1 MSEWSAD
8 GGPGT
13 RRGGASSGLVETN
26 GLNVVA
32 EHERTGKASDLFW
45 PWFAINISLF
55 GISYAAFI
63 FYAGVSLWQGVVVAV
78 IGILASFLICG
89 VVALA
94 GKRASAPTMVVSRAA
109 FGVHGNRVPGVVSWL
124 LSIGWETVLC
134 ILAVLA
140 TRTIVTELG
149 WRAGTA
155 TLVVATAVV
164 AGLIVLFSVLGY
176 HAIMRM
182 QSLITWVTAALTVV
196 FIVVTIG
203 EIDLSTASVDFPS
216 GSAQAVVGALLLV
229 MTAFG
234 LGWVNIASDWSRY
247 LPRNTPGRS
256 VVGWNTLGGA
266 LPCVVL
272 VGYGLVL
279 VASRPDL
286 IDPIGE
292 DPIGTL
298 ATLLP
303 TWMLLPFLILA
314 VLGLV
319 SGAVQGIY
327 SSGLTL
333 LSLGVRISRP
343 SAAFVDGVLLTAG
356 TLYVVFAAENFIG
369 PFQGFLITLGVPI
382 AAWAG
387 IIMADIVL
395 RRLDYDE
402 PSLYDARGRY
412 GAFAWGPI
420 ALLVGATVLGWGLV
434 VNSFSTTIAGPAGA
448 AWLDWQ
454 GFLLGPL
461 GGREGAW
468 SGANLGV
475 AVALAVGFVGYLVLR
490 GRAVRRQETP
500 HTEVSSR
507 AVTQGASGRSP
518 SQTQDPTSW

>member
-13 RRGGASSGLVETN
+13 RRYRGSPTQIETN
-26 GLNVVA
+26 GLNVVP
-32 EHERTGKASDLFW
+32 EPERRGKASDLFW

-55 GISYAAFI
+55 GVSYAAFI
-63 FYAGVSLWQGVVVAV
+63 FYAGVSLAQGLFVAV
-78 IGILASFLICG
+78 VGILASFLVCG

-109 FGVHGNRVPGVVSWL
+109 FGVRGNRVPGVVSWL

-140 TRTIVTELG
+140 TRTILTALG
-149 WRAGTA
+149 WDAGTP
-155 TLVVATAVV
+155 TLVVATLLV
-164 AGLIVLFSVLGY
+164 AGAIVVFSVLGY
-176 HAIMRM
+176 HAIIRM
-182 QSLITWVTAALTVV
+182 QSVITWVTAALTIV
-196 FIVVTIG
+196 FIAMTVG
-203 EIDLSTASVDFPS
+203 ELDLSTAAADFPA
-216 GSAQAVVGALLLV
+216 GSAQAVLGALLLV

-247 LPRNTPGRS
+247 LPRSTPGRS

-272 VGYGLVL
+272 VGYGLL
-279 VASRPDL
+279 LSASRPDL
-286 IDPIGE
+286 IPPIGADPIGA
-292 DPIGTL
+292 L
-298 ATLLP
+298 AGLLP
-303 TWMLLPFLILA
+303 TWMLLPFLLLA

-333 LSLGVRISRP
+333 LSLGVKISRP
-343 SAAFVDGVLLTAG
+343 AAAFVDGVLLTVG
-356 TLYVVFAAENFIG
+356 TLYVVFAAETFIG

-387 IIMADIVL
+387 VMMADIVL
-395 RRLDYDE
+395 RRRDYDE
-402 PSLYDARGRY
+402 PALYDPRGRY
-412 GAFAWGPI
+412 GSITWSSV
-420 ALLVGATVLGWGLV
+420 LLVIGATILGWGLV
-434 VNSFSTTIAGPAGA
+434 VNAFSTHMAGDAGA

-461 GGREGAW
+461 GGRDGAW
-468 SGANLGV
+468 AGANVG
-475 AVALAVGFVGYLVLR
+475 VALALVIGFVGYLILR
-490 GRAVRRQETP
+490 GGAVRRQEAGAPPVAQTTGADAPTP
-500 HTEVSSR
+500 
-507 AVTQGASGRSP
+507 AP
-518 SQTQDPTSW
+518 